1 MGLFHKN
8 KQKEALQEVKQPQIS
23 LEEKAYPII
32 YTANAFVLNPPYSA
46 PGGCQQSDCRD

>member
-8 KQKEALQEVKQPQIS
+8 KQKEAVQEVKQPQIS

-32 YTANAFVLNPPYSA
+32 YNGKLYIRAL
-46 PGGCQQSDCRD
+46 